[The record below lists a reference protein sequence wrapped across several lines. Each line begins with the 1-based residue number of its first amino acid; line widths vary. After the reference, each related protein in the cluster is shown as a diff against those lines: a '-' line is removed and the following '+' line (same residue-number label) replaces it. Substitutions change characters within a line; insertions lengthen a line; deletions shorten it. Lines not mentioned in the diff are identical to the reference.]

1 MSAEEV
7 FIRKLT
13 MLDIIKLNRMY
24 NSLSQKSKF
33 YFHPGILGIESVGIR
48 WFLAQVALAFSTQK
62 TLRKLLS
69 KIVPKSCFLSVVA
82 INAKN
87 EILGFAYVELI
98 SRPIG
103 GLGLIV
109 KDNYQNRGIG
119 NFLMKYLLNMAIK
132 EGLSEIRLTVLSVNV
147 KALRFYEKFG
157 FKVVGE
163 TIDKYRGKKFKSK
176 MMRLRLAEIKPKK
189 DDYLSTYTIAKFC

>member
-1 MSAEEV
+1 
-7 FIRKLT
+7 
-13 MLDIIKLNRMY
+13 
-24 NSLSQKSKF
+24 
-33 YFHPGILGIESVGIR
+33 
-48 WFLAQVALAFSTQK
+48 
-62 TLRKLLS
+62 LLS
-69 KIVPKSCFLSVVA
+69 KIVPKSCFISVVA

-98 SRPIG
+98 SRSIG
-103 GLGLIV
+103 GLGVIV
-109 KDNYQNRGIG
+109 KDNYQNRKIAT
-119 NFLMKYLLNMAIK
+119 FLMKYLLNMAIK

-176 MMRLRLAEIKPKK
+176 MMRLRLTEIKPKK
-189 DDYLSTYTIAKFC
+189 TIT